1 MDAEHR
7 AAAINRVRSAVGH
20 LQAIERMLTEDEY
33 CIDVMVQ
40 VQAVQAAL
48 TKINELLLENHLEHC
63 VTDALRS
70 DDPERRE
77 RVIDELQE
85 VFTMSRKVRLKKK

>member
-1 MDAEHR
+1 MIAE
-7 AAAINRVRSAVGH
+7 
-20 LQAIERMLTEDEY
+20 DDY
-33 CIDVMVQ
+33 CIDVMAQ
-40 VQAVQAAL
+40 LQAVQAAL

-70 DDPERRE
+70 DDLQRRE